1 MALLFLAKSTE
12 SKRFLA
18 PILRHFYIRKSEV
31 RAVLNDKYYSSFESS
46 PFFISTISR
55 LLIQSIQNFFDH
67 DF

>member
-46 PFFISTISR
+46 PFFY
-55 LLIQSIQNFFDH
+55 
-67 DF
+67 